1 MKPVRL
7 AAKKSDDT
15 VNDQRRGDKKR
26 HPVEKKSSGDG
37 HQRAAVEKIRRSLGI
52 ELGDGR
58 VWRVRW
64 LGWMPT

>member
-15 VNDQRRGDKKR
+15 VNYQRRGDKKR
-26 HPVEKKSSGDG
+26 HPVKKSSGDG

-64 LGWMPT
+64 LGWMLT